1 MNGTCAETETGLR
14 RTVGGFTLVE
24 LLVVIGIIAVLIAI
38 LLPALRKARVAATS
52 AACLSN
58 LHQIGMA
65 FNMYANDS
73 KGWFPSP
80 GPNRDF
86 RLKPGAISLTWPERL
101 VLAKA
106 INMNLPPGVNWT
118 DPNGAKQ
125 YPISGRREG
134 VFVCPGW
141 GMGGDEGG
149 DDRNGSRGYG
159 MSGVYGM
166 YQEKSAGSFYLAP
179 FVKITKI
186 PKDRI
191 VLFDGYQVLGSAE
204 NATYI
209 ATNQGPFTNSAGTVV
224 NNPGHHQYGIY
235 LRHNNAANYLFSD
248 WHAERSDFYHKTGY
262 ATPGSKWVIEIP
274 QVIAG
279 TYVWK
284 NIVHVREIT
293 AGD

>member
-1 MNGTCAETETGLR
+1 MGTQAR
-14 RTVGGFTLVE
+14 RKDGASRGFTLVE

-38 LLPALRKARVAATS
+38 LLPALRKARQAAVT

-58 LHQIGMA
+58 LRQIGMA
-65 FNMYANDS
+65 FHIYANDS
-73 KGWFPSP
+73 KGWLPSP

-86 RLKPGAISLTWPERL
+86 RLKPGSISLTWPERL

-106 INMNLPPGVNWT
+106 LNMNLPPGVQWT

-149 DDRNGSRGYG
+149 SDRAGSRGYG

-166 YQEKSAGSFYLAP
+166 YQEKSVGGHYLAP
-179 FVKITKI
+179 FVKITKL

-191 VLFDGYQVLGSAE
+191 VLFDGYQVLGSAQ
-204 NATYI
+204 TGTFV
-209 ATNQGPFTNSAGTVV
+209 ATNQGPFKNSAGTMV
-224 NNPGHHQYGIY
+224 NVPGYHQFGMYM
-235 LRHNNAANYLFSD
+235 RHNNAANYLFSD
-248 WHAERSDFYHKTGY
+248 WHAERNDFHHKTGY
-262 ATPGSKWVIEIP
+262 NTPGNKWVIEIP
-274 QVIAG
+274 MIIGGVY
-279 TYVWK
+279 TWK
-284 NIVHVREIT
+284 NITHVREIT
-293 AGD
+293 ATD